1 MTSPAA
7 GPPAASLPTNGAAM
21 SDQPLRLNIEHVTK
35 TYPGVKALNDISLR
49 VRPGEV
55 HALLG
60 ENGAGKST
68 LLRTMSGVV
77 RPDSGTVALDG
88 EVLTLRSPLD
98 ARRAGIAMIHQELQ
112 QVPELTVAQN
122 MFLGRPLRRAGI
134 FVDRATQEI
143 QAAKALAQLDPAIRP
158 NAQIKTLKVAQ
169 RQIVEIARALLEN
182 ARIIAM
188 DEPTSSLTPS
198 EFERLAEVIRDL
210 AARGVSIIYV
220 SHKMDEVFKVC
231 NRATVMR
238 DGQLVSEV
246 DLRDTTESAVVAM
259 MVGRTLAV
267 AKHRS
272 SVTSET
278 VLSVRGLTSGTKVVD
293 ANLDLRRGEVL
304 GIAGLI
310 GAGRIELLRLI
321 AGADHATSGSI
332 ILNGKTLPRGG
343 TRAAIAAGIGL
354 VPEERKR
361 DGIIPQRSV
370 ANNIALP
377 SMKRFAPGGWIR
389 RRKLRA
395 TATEILTSIN
405 LRPLQIDRPIRL
417 FSGGNQQKAII
428 ARWLAANTQILLF
441 DEPTRGI
448 DIGAKAEI
456 YGLIEQLAAAG
467 KSVIVVSSELPEI
480 LRLADRVLVM
490 RQGRIAAE
498 LQRDELSEQA
508 IVAHAVPRSALA
520 N

>member
-1 MTSPAA
+1 MAEA
-7 GPPAASLPTNGAAM
+7 
-21 SDQPLRLNIEHVTK
+21 PLRLNVEHVTK
-35 TYPGVKALNDISLR
+35 TFPGVKALSDMSFRI
-49 VRPGEV
+49 RPGEI

-68 LLRTMSGVV
+68 LLRTMCGVLK
-77 RPDSGTVALDG
+77 PDNGAIAVDG
-88 EVLTLRSPLD
+88 RTITLRGPLD

-122 MFLGRPLRRAGI
+122 MFLGRSLRRGSI
-134 FVDRATQEI
+134 FVDRAAQE
-143 QAAKALAQLDPAIRP
+143 AAAAEALAPLDPAIRP
-158 NAQIKTLKVAQ
+158 DAQIKTLKVAQ

-198 EFERLAEVIRDL
+198 EFERLAVVIANL
-210 AARGVSIIYV
+210 AAKGVSIIYV

-231 NRATVMR
+231 SRATIMR
-238 DGQLVSEV
+238 DGQLVGEV
-246 DLRDTTESAVVAM
+246 DLKQTTESAVVSM
-259 MVGRTLAV
+259 MVGRELAI
-267 AKHRS
+267 AHHRS
-272 SVTSET
+272 SATSET
-278 VLSVRGLTSGTKVVD
+278 VLSVDKLTSGTKVID
-293 ANLDLRRGEVL
+293 ASFELRRGEVL
-304 GIAGLI
+304 GVAGLI
-310 GAGRIELLRLI
+310 GAGRTELLRLI
-321 AGADHATSGSI
+321 AGADRPTSGSI
-332 ILNGKTLPRGG
+332 TVNGRQLTRRG

-377 SMKRFAPGGWIR
+377 SMKRFAPRGFIR
-389 RRKLRA
+389 RRALRRE
-395 TATEILTSIN
+395 ATEILQNIN
-405 LRPLQIDRPIRL
+405 LRPPQIDRPIRL
-417 FSGGNQQKAII
+417 FSGGNQQKGII
-428 ARWLAANTQILLF
+428 ARWIAAGTQILLF

-456 YGLIEQLAAAG
+456 YTLIERLAAEG

-480 LRLADRVLVM
+480 IRLADRVLVM

-498 LQRDELSEQA
+498 LQREELSEQA
-508 IVAHAVPRSALA
+508 IVAHAVPQSSV